1 MNRCLAFL
9 FAVLLASITISSACV
24 AQPSDWIR
32 FTLEPERGNGELKAS
47 FRHDENGRGENHWSS
62 GFKPSELIGLNV
74 AGFYQAGSRP
84 LGFAIVR
91 EAGRLDCSGT
101 GGGSHAAGN
110 CRFTANPAFTQLLT
124 RRGIG
129 RPSQEQA
136 FGLMAVNAR
145 RELIE
150 AVGTAR
156 YPTPTIDDLI
166 ALSALGVNGRYIAD
180 LARA

>member
-62 GFKPSELIGLNV
+62 GFKPSELIGLK
-74 AGFYQAGSRP
+74 
-84 LGFAIVR
+84 
-91 EAGRLDCSGT
+91 AGRLDCSGT

-124 RRGIG
+124 SRGIG

-136 FGLMAVNAR
+136 FG
-145 RELIE
+145 
-150 AVGTAR
+150 
-156 YPTPTIDDLI
+156 
-166 ALSALGVNGRYIAD
+166 
-180 LARA
+180 